1 MNGSIRVSFRTHL
14 RSPLRRSDGL
24 LSDLGVRANH
34 HRRGSVG
41 CQLMES
47 RLGRN
52 SVIDSF
58 HGSQQIN
65 FEAGQITEDLL
76 KVVDT
81 FLCGVDV

>member
-1 MNGSIRVSFRTHL
+1 
-14 RSPLRRSDGL
+14 
-24 LSDLGVRANH
+24 
-34 HRRGSVG
+34 
-41 CQLMES
+41 MES